1 MDIDGGLLAEGPATV
16 GSQTGARA
24 NLLAARGQCDMEA
37 GPCVWGGRGLGFLHL
52 KGYPSTQEK

>member
-24 NLLAARGQCDMEA
+24 NLLAARGQCDMEQA
-37 GPCVWGGRGLGFLHL
+37 PVCGEVGALGS
-52 KGYPSTQEK
+52 YI